1 MALLELSHV
10 DTYYGDSHVL
20 FDLSLTVEAG
30 EVVCLLGRN
39 GAGKTTT
46 VRTII
51 GLTPPQAGRVV
62 LRGRDVAGFAPFR
75 VVRLGIG
82 FVPEDRR
89 IFPNLTVHENLE
101 VARRTWGNGRAGPW
115 TQDRV
120 FELFPILRERA
131 RQLGGTL
138 SGGEQ
143 QMLTIA
149 RTLMGN
155 PEVLLLDEP
164 SEGLAPLVVETLRQQ
179 LGRLKASGITMVLAE
194 PNVRFVSEL
203 GDRVYIVEKGMVRY
217 RGAPGV
223 PGGVMHLL
231 AHHDL
236 GGFGNCGEGMV
247 VQLTRDGRRVLW
259 LAHESAPKNVT
270 AVDVTDPRKPGL
282 LFQSDL
288 PHRDMRSNSLDLAGD
303 LLVVA
308 YQTSKVG
315 LTPAG
320 FEIFDV
326 ADPRSPRSVAFFD
339 ASGPHSRGV
348 HHLWFVDGA
357 YVHMA
362 SGAADF
368 KARHPKDDQCYRIVD
383 VRQPTRPAEVGRW
396 WLPGTRDGDVEPPPV
411 RHPTFDAGFRAHN
424 TNVYPQRPDRAWIG
438 YLDGGA
444 VILDIADLAHP
455 RLISRWDYHPPFPG
469 FTHTVLPLLSRG
481 LMVVSDEATREA
493 GGDWP
498 KLVWVVDVREETNPV
513 PIATCPLPPL
523 DEFKDRGGR
532 YGAHNLHENRP
543 TRSSSGP
550 SSTAASA
557 RSISPIRSGRGKSP
571 PTCRRRRPARGPAR
585 SRSTTCSSKIGVS
598 STPSTV

>member
-1 MALLELSHV
+1 MAMLDTSH
-10 DTYYGDSHVL
+10 DM
-20 FDLSLTVEAG
+20 
-30 EVVCLLGRN
+30 R
-39 GAGKTTT
+39 
-46 VRTII
+46 
-51 GLTPPQAGRVV
+51 
-62 LRGRDVAGFAPFR
+62 
-75 VVRLGIG
+75 
-82 FVPEDRR
+82 
-89 IFPNLTVHENLE
+89 
-101 VARRTWGNGRAGPW
+101 
-115 TQDRV
+115 
-120 FELFPILRERA
+120 
-131 RQLGGTL
+131 
-138 SGGEQ
+138 
-143 QMLTIA
+143 
-149 RTLMGN
+149 
-155 PEVLLLDEP
+155 
-164 SEGLAPLVVETLRQQ
+164 
-179 LGRLKASGITMVLAE
+179 
-194 PNVRFVSEL
+194 
-203 GDRVYIVEKGMVRY
+203 
-217 RGAPGV
+217 
-223 PGGVMHLL
+223 LL

-270 AVDVTDPRKPGL
+270 AVDVTDPRTPGL

-326 ADPRSPRSVAFFD
+326 ADPRTPRSVAFFD

-348 HHLWFVDGA
+348 HHLWFVDGVH
-357 YVHMA
+357 VHMA

-383 VRQPTRPAEVGRW
+383 VRHPTRPTEVGRW

-411 RHPTFDAGFRAHN
+411 RHPTFDAGYRAHN

-444 VILDIADLAHP
+444 VILDIADLARP
-455 RLISRWDYHPPFPG
+455 RLVSRWDYHPPFPG

-481 LMVVSDEATREA
+481 LMVVSDEATRDA

-543 TRSSSGP
+543 APGAWVSDTIVVGTFFNGGVRAFDLSDP
-550 SSTAASA
+550 FRPREVAAYVPAAPAGSRA
-557 RSISPIRSGRGKSP
+557 GAIQINDVFVDDRGIVYAVD
-571 PTCRRRRPARGPAR
+571 RL
-585 SRSTTCSSKIGVS
+585 IGGLYVLEM
-598 STPSTV
+598 TL

>member
-1 MALLELSHV
+1 MAMLDTSH
-10 DTYYGDSHVL
+10 DM
-20 FDLSLTVEAG
+20 
-30 EVVCLLGRN
+30 R
-39 GAGKTTT
+39 
-46 VRTII
+46 
-51 GLTPPQAGRVV
+51 
-62 LRGRDVAGFAPFR
+62 
-75 VVRLGIG
+75 
-82 FVPEDRR
+82 
-89 IFPNLTVHENLE
+89 
-101 VARRTWGNGRAGPW
+101 
-115 TQDRV
+115 
-120 FELFPILRERA
+120 
-131 RQLGGTL
+131 
-138 SGGEQ
+138 
-143 QMLTIA
+143 
-149 RTLMGN
+149 
-155 PEVLLLDEP
+155 
-164 SEGLAPLVVETLRQQ
+164 
-179 LGRLKASGITMVLAE
+179 
-194 PNVRFVSEL
+194 
-203 GDRVYIVEKGMVRY
+203 
-217 RGAPGV
+217 
-223 PGGVMHLL
+223 LL

-270 AVDVTDPRKPGL
+270 AVDVTDPRTPGL

-308 YQTSKVG
+308 YQTTKVG

-326 ADPRSPRSVAFFD
+326 ADPRTPRSVAFFD

-348 HHLWFVDGA
+348 HHLWFVDGVH
-357 YVHMA
+357 VHMA

-383 VRQPTRPAEVGRW
+383 VRHPTRPTEVGRW

-411 RHPTFDAGFRAHN
+411 RHPTFDAGYRAHN

-444 VILDIADLAHP
+444 VILDIADLARP
-455 RLISRWDYHPPFPG
+455 RLVSRWDYHPPFPG

-481 LMVVSDEATREA
+481 LMVVSDEATRDA

-543 TRSSSGP
+543 APGAWVSDTIVVGTFFNGGVRAFDLSDP
-550 SSTAASA
+550 FRPREVAAYVPAAPAGSRA
-557 RSISPIRSGRGKSP
+557 GAIQINDVFVDDRGIVYAVD
-571 PTCRRRRPARGPAR
+571 RL
-585 SRSTTCSSKIGVS
+585 IGGLYVLEM
-598 STPSTV
+598 TL

>member
-1 MALLELSHV
+1 
-10 DTYYGDSHVL
+10 
-20 FDLSLTVEAG
+20 
-30 EVVCLLGRN
+30 
-39 GAGKTTT
+39 
-46 VRTII
+46 
-51 GLTPPQAGRVV
+51 
-62 LRGRDVAGFAPFR
+62 
-75 VVRLGIG
+75 
-82 FVPEDRR
+82 
-89 IFPNLTVHENLE
+89 
-101 VARRTWGNGRAGPW
+101 
-115 TQDRV
+115 
-120 FELFPILRERA
+120 
-131 RQLGGTL
+131 
-138 SGGEQ
+138 
-143 QMLTIA
+143 
-149 RTLMGN
+149 
-155 PEVLLLDEP
+155 
-164 SEGLAPLVVETLRQQ
+164 
-179 LGRLKASGITMVLAE
+179 
-194 PNVRFVSEL
+194 
-203 GDRVYIVEKGMVRY
+203 
-217 RGAPGV
+217 
-223 PGGVMHLL
+223 MHLL

-348 HHLWFVDGA
+348 HHLWFV
-357 YVHMA
+357 
-362 SGAADF
+362 
-368 KARHPKDDQCYRIVD
+368 ID

-543 TRSSSGP
+543 APGAWASDTVVVGTFFNGGVRAFDLSDP
-550 SSTAASA
+550 FRPREVAAYVPETPPGSRA
-557 RSISPIRSGRGKSP
+557 GAIQINDVFVEDRGIVYAVD
-571 PTCRRRRPARGPAR
+571 RL
-585 SRSTTCSSKIGVS
+585 IGGLYVLEM
-598 STPSTV
+598 TL

>member
-1 MALLELSHV
+1 MAMLDTSH
-10 DTYYGDSHVL
+10 DM
-20 FDLSLTVEAG
+20 
-30 EVVCLLGRN
+30 R
-39 GAGKTTT
+39 
-46 VRTII
+46 
-51 GLTPPQAGRVV
+51 
-62 LRGRDVAGFAPFR
+62 
-75 VVRLGIG
+75 
-82 FVPEDRR
+82 
-89 IFPNLTVHENLE
+89 
-101 VARRTWGNGRAGPW
+101 
-115 TQDRV
+115 
-120 FELFPILRERA
+120 
-131 RQLGGTL
+131 
-138 SGGEQ
+138 
-143 QMLTIA
+143 
-149 RTLMGN
+149 
-155 PEVLLLDEP
+155 
-164 SEGLAPLVVETLRQQ
+164 
-179 LGRLKASGITMVLAE
+179 
-194 PNVRFVSEL
+194 
-203 GDRVYIVEKGMVRY
+203 
-217 RGAPGV
+217 
-223 PGGVMHLL
+223 LL

-270 AVDVTDPRKPGL
+270 AVDVTDPRTPGL

-326 ADPRSPRSVAFFD
+326 ADPRTPRSVAFFD

-348 HHLWFVDGA
+348 HHLWFVDGVH
-357 YVHMA
+357 VHMA

-383 VRQPTRPAEVGRW
+383 VRHPTRPTEVGRW

-411 RHPTFDAGFRAHN
+411 RHPTFDAGYRAHN

-444 VILDIADLAHP
+444 VILDIADLARP
-455 RLISRWDYHPPFPG
+455 RLVSRWDYHPPFPG

-543 TRSSSGP
+543 APGAWVSDTIVVGTFFNGGVRAFDLSDP
-550 SSTAASA
+550 FRPREVAAYVPAAPAGSRA
-557 RSISPIRSGRGKSP
+557 GAIQINDVFVDDRGIVYAVD
-571 PTCRRRRPARGPAR
+571 RL
-585 SRSTTCSSKIGVS
+585 IGGLYVLEM
-598 STPSTV
+598 TL

>member
-1 MALLELSHV
+1 
-10 DTYYGDSHVL
+10 
-20 FDLSLTVEAG
+20 
-30 EVVCLLGRN
+30 
-39 GAGKTTT
+39 
-46 VRTII
+46 
-51 GLTPPQAGRVV
+51 
-62 LRGRDVAGFAPFR
+62 
-75 VVRLGIG
+75 
-82 FVPEDRR
+82 
-89 IFPNLTVHENLE
+89 
-101 VARRTWGNGRAGPW
+101 
-115 TQDRV
+115 
-120 FELFPILRERA
+120 
-131 RQLGGTL
+131 
-138 SGGEQ
+138 
-143 QMLTIA
+143 
-149 RTLMGN
+149 
-155 PEVLLLDEP
+155 
-164 SEGLAPLVVETLRQQ
+164 
-179 LGRLKASGITMVLAE
+179 
-194 PNVRFVSEL
+194 
-203 GDRVYIVEKGMVRY
+203 
-217 RGAPGV
+217 
-223 PGGVMHLL
+223 MHLL

-444 VILDIADLAHP
+444 VILDIADLARP
-455 RLISRWDYHPPFPG
+455 RLVSRWDYHPPFPG

-543 TRSSSGP
+543 APGAWASDTVVVGTFFNGGVRAFDLSDP
-550 SSTAASA
+550 FRPREVAAYVPETPPGSRA
-557 RSISPIRSGRGKSP
+557 GAIQINDVFVDDRGIVYAVD
-571 PTCRRRRPARGPAR
+571 RL
-585 SRSTTCSSKIGVS
+585 IGGLYVLEM
-598 STPSTV
+598 TL

>member
-1 MALLELSHV
+1 MAMLDTSH
-10 DTYYGDSHVL
+10 DM
-20 FDLSLTVEAG
+20 
-30 EVVCLLGRN
+30 R
-39 GAGKTTT
+39 
-46 VRTII
+46 
-51 GLTPPQAGRVV
+51 
-62 LRGRDVAGFAPFR
+62 
-75 VVRLGIG
+75 
-82 FVPEDRR
+82 
-89 IFPNLTVHENLE
+89 
-101 VARRTWGNGRAGPW
+101 
-115 TQDRV
+115 
-120 FELFPILRERA
+120 
-131 RQLGGTL
+131 
-138 SGGEQ
+138 
-143 QMLTIA
+143 
-149 RTLMGN
+149 
-155 PEVLLLDEP
+155 
-164 SEGLAPLVVETLRQQ
+164 
-179 LGRLKASGITMVLAE
+179 
-194 PNVRFVSEL
+194 
-203 GDRVYIVEKGMVRY
+203 
-217 RGAPGV
+217 
-223 PGGVMHLL
+223 LL

-270 AVDVTDPRKPGL
+270 AVDVTDPRTPGL

-326 ADPRSPRSVAFFD
+326 ADPRTPRSVAFFD

-348 HHLWFVDGA
+348 HHLWFVDGVH
-357 YVHMA
+357 VHMA

-383 VRQPTRPAEVGRW
+383 VRHPTRPTEVGRW

-411 RHPTFDAGFRAHN
+411 RHPTFDAGYRAHN

-444 VILDIADLAHP
+444 VILDIADLARP
-455 RLISRWDYHPPFPG
+455 RLVSRWDYHPPFPG

-481 LMVVSDEATREA
+481 LMVVSDEATRDA

-498 KLVWVVDVREETNPV
+498 KLVWVVDVRTRCRSRPARCRRSTSSRTGAD
-513 PIATCPLPPL
+513 ATAPTTCTRTGRRRA
-523 DEFKDRGGR
+523 RGC
-532 YGAHNLHENRP
+532 P

-557 RSISPIRSGRGKSP
+557 PSTSPIRSGHGKSP
-571 PTCRRRRPARGPAR
+571 PTCRQRRPARGPAP
-585 SRSTTCSSKIGVS
+585 SRSTTCSSTIAVS
-598 STPSTV
+598 STPSIV